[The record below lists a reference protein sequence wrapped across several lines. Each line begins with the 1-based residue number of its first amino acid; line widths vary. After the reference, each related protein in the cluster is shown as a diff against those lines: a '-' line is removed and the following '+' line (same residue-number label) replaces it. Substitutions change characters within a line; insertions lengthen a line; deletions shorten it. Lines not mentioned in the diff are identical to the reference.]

1 MQEAGPYILIPA
13 NPRIPPR
20 SVDPESPKRL
30 AGKVV
35 QVILLTGE
43 QLTMGRIRAII
54 VEAAQWKALSKSD
67 RSALLMSDKLTYATL
82 AQAAARLKPVEAPSG

>member
-20 SVDPESPKRL
+20 SVDPESTKRL

-35 QVILLTGE
+35 QVLLLTGE

-54 VEAAQWKALSKSD
+54 VEAAQWNTMLKSD

-82 AQAAARLKPVEAPSG
+82 AQSAARLKPVEVSGG

>member
-20 SVDPESPKRL
+20 SVDPASPSRL

-43 QLTMGRIRAII
+43 RLTMGRIRAII

-67 RSALLMSDKLTYATL
+67 RSALLMSDKSTYATL
-82 AQAAARLKPVEAPSG
+82 AQAAARLKPVEASSG